1 MAGSFGDLH
10 LLSTG
15 LGSFAT
21 STNGEQ
27 RFALPSLDVQ
37 PLKDATE
44 KSRLRF
50 GRMFPD
56 LELFR
61 PPEEALIRLGQAMVR
76 STEVDDNPQLT
87 AGYTYLG
94 QFIDHEITFDQT
106 TTPPGGVVTVD
117 KIVQGRTPSLDLDSL
132 YGQLPIDGNP
142 VDPDRYEAD
151 RVRLKLGETKPDSV
165 LHIAKQFEND
175 LPGRTDKVS
184 TAVIVDPRNDE
195 NLAVAQT
202 TVAFIKF
209 HNAVVK
215 TLEKDFS
222 GEKLFKKARQK
233 VIEHYQGIVLND
245 FLPALINTDILR
257 VVIDDGNKHF
267 LTTPEEEPFMPVEF
281 SRAAFR
287 IGHSQVRD
295 DYEWNHFFRSP
306 SHGGFFRPTLSF
318 LLDLTGF
325 RGNRLL
331 GNCRLPTPWIIDW
344 TGFFDFTGF
353 PGVPASPVLNLT
365 KKIDTSIAEK
375 FSDLPVPPSW
385 PTTNRSLA
393 VVDLLRG
400 SEVGLPAAQAI
411 VERLK
416 QTFSKPEL
424 ITELTPDELAAKHP
438 EVRVFGFDKRT
449 PLWYYVL
456 REAEVR
462 QQGLRLGPVGSY
474 ILAETFAGLIR
485 ASTISILRP
494 DPVTG
499 KKWQPDLGKVKADRF
514 FMTDMLYFVNDL
526 NPLANL

>member
-10 LLSTG
+10 VLSTG
-15 LGSFAT
+15 LGSLAT
-21 STNGEQ
+21 SRNGNQ
-27 RFALPSLDVQ
+27 RFAPPSMDGQSLT
-37 PLKDATE
+37 DATE
-44 KSRLRF
+44 KPRLRF

-76 STEVDDNPQLT
+76 SKEVDDNPQLT

-117 KIVQGRTPSLDLDSL
+117 KIVQARTPSLDLDSL
-132 YGQLPIDGNP
+132 YGQLPINGNSP
-142 VDPDRYEAD
+142 DPARYESD
-151 RVRLKLGETKPDSV
+151 RVRLKLGSTKTDSV
-165 LHIAKQFEND
+165 LKISVEFQND

-184 TAVIVDPRNDE
+184 TATISDERNDE

-222 GEKLFKKARQK
+222 GEELFKKARQK
-233 VIEHYQGIVLND
+233 VIEHYQCIVLND
-245 FLPALINTDILR
+245 FLPALINTEILE
-257 VVIDDGNKHF
+257 VVINQGNKHF

-295 DYEWNHFFRSP
+295 DYDWNRFFRSP
-306 SHGGFFRPTLSF
+306 SQGGFFRPTLSF

-325 RGNRLL
+325 RGNQIL
-331 GNCRLPTPWIIDW
+331 GNRRLPTPWIIDW
-344 TGFFDFTGF
+344 TGFFNFAGF
-353 PGVPASPVLNLT
+353 PDVPKSPVLNLT

-375 FSDLPVPPSW
+375 FSDLPIPPSW

-400 SEVGLPAAQAI
+400 SEVGLPAAQTI
-411 VERLK
+411 VKRLK
-416 QTFSKPEL
+416 ETISKPEL
-424 ITELTPDELAAKHP
+424 IRELTAAELTAKHA
-438 EVRVFGFDKRT
+438 EVKQFGFDTTT
-449 PLWYYVL
+449 PLWYYIL
-456 REAEVR
+456 REAEVLE
-462 QQGLRLGPVGSY
+462 QGLRLGPVGSY

-494 DPVTG
+494 DPVNG
-499 KKWQPDLGKVKADRF
+499 KKWQPDLGKVKDRF

-526 NPLANL
+526 NPLATL